1 MRALAAILLL
11 PLVALPLQPQDAS
24 LSQLKLAVE
33 LIDKGD
39 SATALRLLAPLAQ
52 RYPAIADYTAYWTAQ
67 ALSVGKDHAAAAR
80 AVEPVF
86 RQQPESPIAGRAAL
100 LAASSLLETGNPRGA
115 ITMLTRV
122 PEQRLP
128 QPESLAVLARARE
141 GVGDPV
147 AAAMAWQSVF
157 FAYPLSDQAS
167 AAATALD
174 RLESSLGAT
183 YPPPMPS
190 SRFVRAESLLTA
202 RRYIEARA
210 EYRAMA
216 PRLNGPDREIAQ
228 VRAAASL
235 QRARKDLEAITELQS
250 LDLQDSEAAAERFHW
265 LIAAYRRLDRIPS
278 MESALA
284 DLANLAPQSPWRL
297 RALILAG
304 ENYLVANRVAEYLP
318 HFSACAESFPDHE
331 RAAYCHWKVVWTAW
345 LARSPKSVDL
355 LKDHLRRFPTS
366 EKAGAALYW
375 LGQAALSA
383 GNNAEARDYFAEL
396 NAHFPNFF
404 YSVLARQILD
414 RPDVRNATKSS
425 SAQVFLS
432 SLKLPSRERAP
443 DFTVS
448 PSAQRRIDRG
458 RLLRQAGLESWAEI
472 ELRFAARNGDSPWAL
487 AMELSE
493 TAAARG
499 DYARSIRYI
508 IGTVP
513 GYLFLPRDA
522 APARF
527 WRLAF
532 PFPYRASITKY
543 AQERSIDP
551 FLLAALIRQE
561 SLFDQAVVS
570 SAGAIGLTQVMPPT
584 GRSLARRLKLGFSIS
599 NLKHADYN
607 LRLGTLYLGNLISSF
622 NGRLE
627 DALAAYNA
635 GPGRP
640 PRWRQWSEFRDS
652 EEFVETIPFTQTRDY
667 VQIILR
673 NADVYRWLYAGTPVP
688 PLAAAP
694 AEAKPSA
701 KPAAK
706 KSVKKSTKSSKQPA
720 ARKPARATKRK

>member
-1 MRALAAILLL
+1 MIVRALAAILLL
-11 PLVALPLQPQDAS
+11 TLVAPPLQPQDVS
-24 LSQLKLAVE
+24 LPQLKLAVE
-33 LIDKGD
+33 SIGKGD
-39 SATALRLLAPLAQ
+39 SAKALRLLAPLAR

-67 ALSVGKDHAAAAR
+67 ALAVSKDHAAAAR

-100 LAASSLLETGNPRGA
+100 LAASSLLEIDNPRGA
-115 ITMLTRV
+115 ITMLSRV
-122 PEQRLP
+122 AEPRLP

-141 GVGDPV
+141 GVNDPV
-147 AAAMAWQSVF
+147 AAAIAWQSIYF
-157 FAYPLSDQAS
+157 SYPLSNQAASAS
-167 AAATALD
+167 AALK
-174 RLESSLGAT
+174 RLESSLGAA
-183 YPPPMPS
+183 YPPPMAS
-190 SRFVRAESLLTA
+190 SRFKRAETLLTA
-202 RRYIEARA
+202 RRHNDARS
-210 EYRAMA
+210 EFRAMV
-216 PRLNGPDREIAQ
+216 PLLDGSDREIAR
-228 VRAAASL
+228 VRAAAAL
-235 QRARKDLEAITELQS
+235 HQARKDIEAIAELQS
-250 LDLQDSEAAAERFHW
+250 LDVQDVEASAERLHWIAAA
-265 LIAAYRRLDRIPS
+265 ARRLDRIPA

-284 DLANLAPQSPWRL
+284 DLATLAPQSPWRL
-297 RALILAG
+297 RSLVSAG
-304 ENYLVANRVAEYLP
+304 DNYLVENRVSEYLP
-318 HFSACAESFPDHE
+318 HYSACADAFPGQE
-331 RAAYCHWKVVWTAW
+331 RAAYCHWKVVWASW
-345 LARSPKSVDL
+345 LSRSPQATNL
-355 LKDHLRRFPTS
+355 LKDHLRRFPSS

-383 GNNAEARDYFAEL
+383 GNAVEARDYFAEL

-414 RPDVRNATKSS
+414 RPEMRNGAKSS
-425 SAQVFLS
+425 AAQAFLA
-432 SLKLPSRERAP
+432 SLKLPARERAP
-443 DFTVS
+443 DFSVS
-448 PSAQRRIDRG
+448 PSAQKRIDRS
-458 RLLRQAGLESWAEI
+458 RLLRKAGLESWAEI

-522 APARF
+522 APTRF

-532 PFPYRASITKY
+532 PFPFRASITKY
-543 AQERSIDP
+543 AQQRSIDP

-570 SAGAIGLTQVMPPT
+570 PAGAIGLTQVMPPT
-584 GRSLARRLKLGFSIS
+584 GRSLARRLKLSYRVS
-599 NLKHADYN
+599 YLKRADYN
-607 LRLGTLYLGNLISSF
+607 LRLGTLYLGNIISSF

-635 GPGRP
+635 GPSRP
-640 PRWRQWSEFRDS
+640 PRWRQWGEFRDS
-652 EEFVETIPFTQTRDY
+652 EEFTETIPFTQTRDY

-688 PLAAAP
+688 PPSFEP
-694 AEAKPSA
+694 AKA

-706 KSVKKSTKSSKQPA
+706 KSVKKRTAKPAKKST